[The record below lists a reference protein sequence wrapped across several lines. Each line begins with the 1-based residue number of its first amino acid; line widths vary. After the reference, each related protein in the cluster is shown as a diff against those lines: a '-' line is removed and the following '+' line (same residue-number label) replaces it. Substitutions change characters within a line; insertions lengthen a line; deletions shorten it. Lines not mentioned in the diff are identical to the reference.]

1 MDEIVAEFVTES
13 LEGLDELDREFVALE
28 QHPDDHDA
36 IASVFRTIHT
46 VKGTAGFLGFDRLQA
61 LAHVGESLMS
71 RVRDGELLLD
81 RAITDGLLSLVDAL
95 RAIVSAIEAAGTEP
109 PGNDEML
116 LTLLEDLHSGTGSD
130 AATKD
135 LTDDVAQGSVD
146 DPVATPSTIS
156 TDAPGPPIGPHAR
169 EESGGSAGPNSVR
182 VDVAL
187 LDRLMN
193 LVGEQGLSRS
203 PGERGVLA

>member
-1 MDEIVAEFVTES
+1 
-13 LEGLDELDREFVALE
+13 
-28 QHPDDHDA
+28 
-36 IASVFRTIHT
+36 
-46 VKGTAGFLGFDRLQA
+46 
-61 LAHVGESLMS
+61 
-71 RVRDGELLLD
+71 
-81 RAITDGLLSLVDAL
+81 
-95 RAIVSAIEAAGTEP
+95 GTEP